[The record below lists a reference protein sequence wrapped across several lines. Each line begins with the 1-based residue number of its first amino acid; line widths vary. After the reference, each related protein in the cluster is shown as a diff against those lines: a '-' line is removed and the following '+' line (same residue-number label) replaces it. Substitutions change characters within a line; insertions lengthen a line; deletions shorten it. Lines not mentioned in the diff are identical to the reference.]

1 MDEVVTVDVA
11 MGRLE
16 RLEGFGLAVHPE
28 RCARAASACELRA
41 VRGCV
46 HVGGACVSRWR
57 AGGERGAMRG
67 MRNMRD
73 GVSHLR
79 NRGAPPG

>member
-28 RCARAASACELRA
+28 RCARVRHRHASCAQCAVACTSGRLRFA
-41 VRGCV
+41 M
-46 HVGGACVSRWR
+46 ACWW
-57 AGGERGAMRG
+57 
-67 MRNMRD
+67 
-73 GVSHLR
+73 
-79 NRGAPPG
+79 

>member
-28 RCARAASACELRA
+28 RCARVRHRHAS
-41 VRGCV
+41 
-46 HVGGACVSRWR
+46 
-57 AGGERGAMRG
+57 
-67 MRNMRD
+67 
-73 GVSHLR
+73 
-79 NRGAPPG
+79 